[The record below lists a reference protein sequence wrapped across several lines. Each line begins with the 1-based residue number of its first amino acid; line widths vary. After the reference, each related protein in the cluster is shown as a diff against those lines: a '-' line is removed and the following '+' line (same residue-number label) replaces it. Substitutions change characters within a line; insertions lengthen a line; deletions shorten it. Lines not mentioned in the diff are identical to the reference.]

1 MSRSHAG
8 IQISEINEGDVP
20 MKSRYSMRSVRIA
33 LLAAGALVWAS
44 STGAWA
50 AGAGSLFVAG
60 ATSTPTHW
68 NIQIGV
74 PTVAEIQ
81 GVPTSEAGD
90 PLPAT
95 IDVIIKSSDFGN
107 VTVIGTRIGMTSNY
121 SFTYT
126 PPAIANG
133 DEFDACNTTIVAYIT
148 NGNNSNNDLIDDGL
162 QNGSTNASAGFRFV
176 DANGDPIE
184 CVVLGVESTPWTGF
198 KSLYR

>member
-1 MSRSHAG
+1 M
-8 IQISEINEGDVP
+8 N
-20 MKSRYSMRSVRIA
+20 SRYSLRSVRIA

-44 STGAWA
+44 TSGAWA
-50 AGAGSLFVAG
+50 AGAGSLYVAG

-68 NIQIGV
+68 NIEIGV

-95 IDVIIKSSDFGN
+95 IDVFVKSSLFGN
-107 VTVIGTRIGMTSNY
+107 TTVTGTRIGMTSDY

-133 DEFDACNTTIVAYIT
+133 DGFDACSTVIVAYIT
-148 NGNNSNNDLIDDGL
+148 SGNNSNNDLIDDGL
-162 QNGSTNASAGFRFV
+162 QNGSTDASAGFRFV
-176 DANGDPIE
+176 DANGDPIP
-184 CVVLGVESTPWTGF
+184 CQSVGVESTPWTGF

>member
-1 MSRSHAG
+1 MNSRSS
-8 IQISEINEGDVP
+8 I
-20 MKSRYSMRSVRIA
+20 RSVRIA
-33 LLAAGALVWAS
+33 LLAAGALVWAL
-44 STGAWA
+44 TPGAWA

-60 ATSTPTHW
+60 ATGNPTHFD
-68 NIQIGV
+68 IQIGV
-74 PTVAEIQ
+74 PTNAEIR

-95 IDVIIKSSDFGN
+95 IDVIVKSSQFGN
-107 VTVIGTRIGMTSNY
+107 TTVTGTRIGLTNNY

-133 DEFDACNTTIVAYIT
+133 DEFDACATTIVAYIT

-162 QNGSTNASAGFRFV
+162 QNGSSNASAGFRFV
-176 DANGDPIE
+176 DANGDPIDCE
-184 CVVLGVESTPWTGF
+184 VLGVEPTPWAGF